1 MIESIERQPHIEILP
16 AFNIDRRLLLKETDL
31 NGIAKMVGDLLP
43 QRLNVNVEV
52 TVTLL
57 EKNLMTM
64 ADVVL
69 MKEALKYLIKNAMN
83 VMPNGGKLSLSTS
96 KVNFE
101 IESLLHRDN
110 YMLGACAFI
119 SLADTGADIDER
131 IKEKMFEPFF
141 IPITSNFKG
150 LDLLIAYRITKQHH
164 GYIKIK
170 NQGGQETE
178 LNIYLPLTVQEIMKM
193 VSIPVGASHG
203 R

>member
-1 MIESIERQPHIEILP
+1 MLESIERQPHIEILP
-16 AFNIDRRLLLKETDL
+16 AFDIDRGLRLKETDL
-31 NGIAKMVGDLLP
+31 NGITRMVGDLLP
-43 QRLNVNVEV
+43 QCLNDNVEV

-69 MKEALKYLIKNAMN
+69 MKEALTYLIKNAMN

-96 KVNFE
+96 QVNFE

-119 SLADTGADIDER
+119 SLEDTGADIDER

-141 IPITSNFKG
+141 YTNNEQF
-150 LDLLIAYRITKQHH
+150 
-164 GYIKIK
+164 
-170 NQGGQETE
+170 
-178 LNIYLPLTVQEIMKM
+178 
-193 VSIPVGASHG
+193 
-203 R
+203 